1 MNDVM
6 TDSACRQ
13 DYGIPFSG
21 KGQGGPFVSFC
32 LPCGDGRAA
41 GRVIFYFSQKQRD
54 FSGKVWYTMNVRK
67 GSLPLLAPT
76 KGADIHEIHLY

>member
-32 LPCGDGRAA
+32 LRRGDRGMGEEIFSIFHKNNVTFLGRY
-41 GRVIFYFSQKQRD
+41 GI
-54 FSGKVWYTMNVRK
+54 
-67 GSLPLLAPT
+67 L
-76 KGADIHEIHLY
+76 

>member
-32 LPCGDGRAA
+32 LPAETGGRQEELFS
-41 GRVIFYFSQKQRD
+41 IFHKNNVTFP
-54 FSGKVWYTMNVRK
+54 GKY
-67 GSLPLLAPT
+67 GIL
-76 KGADIHEIHLY
+76 